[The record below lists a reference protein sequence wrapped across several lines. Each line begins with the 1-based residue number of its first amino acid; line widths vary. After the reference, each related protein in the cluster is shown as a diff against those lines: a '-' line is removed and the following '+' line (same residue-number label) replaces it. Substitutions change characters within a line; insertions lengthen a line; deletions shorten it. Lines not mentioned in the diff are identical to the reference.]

1 QPLRP
6 RPGRLHP
13 RGLGGPRTEGPRHH
27 GHVGPRG
34 PGPLLRRPPLP
45 RHVPPLPRD
54 LLVPGLT
61 TGPGRTPARSPRP
74 GRGLTLARRRHN
86 RARRLRPTRS
96 LPLRRPTL
104 STGRLPLTGHAAR
117 LLSPCLT
124 RSLALVRRSLS
135 GRLTLTR
142 RAARVR
148 GTRLGRRL
156 PLARRRGGARRLA
169 LTGGLAVVRRP
180 NLRTRRPGRA
190 GRTARLHSTRLG
202 HGLALARRCSGAR
215 RLALASGLAL
225 ARRLSLGRRGLA
237 GRGARVHSTGSGR
250 CLALARRRCHLAWCR
265 GPGAGLVWRV
275 RLSAG

>member
-1 QPLRP
+1 
-6 RPGRLHP
+6 
-13 RGLGGPRTEGPRHH
+13 
-27 GHVGPRG
+27 
-34 PGPLLRRPPLP
+34 
-45 RHVPPLPRD
+45 
-54 LLVPGLT
+54 
-61 TGPGRTPARSPRP
+61 
-74 GRGLTLARRRHN
+74 
-86 RARRLRPTRS
+86 RLRPTRS

-202 HGLALARRCSGAR
+202 RGLALARRCSGAR

-225 ARRLSLGRRGLA
+225 ARR
-237 GRGARVHSTGSGR
+237 R
-250 CLALARRRCHLAWCR
+250 CDLAWGR

-275 RLSAG
+275 RLSAGRLGLGGRAGRVRRSCLRCGPAVRRRAGGRWLGPGGGRGPALARPARRVRGSRLRR